1 MLDLQNRLARLA
13 KKNRIYY
20 PISKHREI
28 FDREKYNFL
37 TSMIYK
43 RLLSA
48 SRTSQDITKDL
59 IEIKKIVVLQKFAP
73 TTALHIEFV
82 YNSTS
87 YRLGVSDHYQDLY
100 LNSNP
105 PVKIKGWNTTSATLG
120 TVVSIFEGL

>member
-1 MLDLQNRLARLA
+1 MLDLQNRLARVF
-13 KKNRIYY
+13 KKDRIYY
-20 PISKHREI
+20 PIGKHREI

-73 TTALHIEFV
+73 ATALHIEFV

-87 YRLGVSDHYQDLY
+87 YRLGVFDNCQSLCFGGKESP
-100 LNSNP
+100 N
-105 PVKIKGWNTTSATLG
+105 IKMWNTSSDTL
-120 TVVSIFEGL
+120 TTLSSIFEDL